1 VAEVDPYG
9 RFVRWLA
16 NKPWKTNYDT
26 QEDFRM
32 SKTLRVLIT
41 GAARGIGMATA
52 QVLANRGH
60 SVVATDVSALSGSE
74 GIQAHV
80 LDVSSDDS
88 VAQCLKEVGPLD
100 AIVNN
105 AGIFGGGPVEGYP
118 LDRFRQMFETNTL
131 GALRVIQAV
140 LPTWRKRGSGV
151 IVNVSS
157 VNGRVSSPLGA
168 AYSASK
174 FALEA
179 LTESLHLEV
188 RHFGIRSVLIEP
200 GTIAT
205 GIKAIEPHKGP
216 AEYAGLWEQWAGAN
230 TKMTGPSGGT
240 GPEVVALAIAS
251 AIEDPATPLRVPVG
265 QDAEMILSLRR
276 SLDDQ
281 AFEDAMR
288 KAVGLTW

>member
-1 VAEVDPYG
+1 
-9 RFVRWLA
+9 
-16 NKPWKTNYDT
+16 
-26 QEDFRM
+26 M
-32 SKTLRVLIT
+32 SKSLRVLIT

-52 QVLANRGH
+52 QVLAKRGH
-60 SVVATDVSALSGSE
+60 SVVATDISALNGLE
-74 GIQAHV
+74 GIQTHA
-80 LDVSSDDS
+80 LDVTSDDS
-88 VAQCLKEVGPLD
+88 VAQCLQEVGPLD

-105 AGIFGGGPVEGYP
+105 AAIFCGGGPVEGYP

-131 GALRVIQAV
+131 GPLHVIQAV
-140 LPTWRKRGSGV
+140 LPTWRERGSGV

-157 VNGRVSSPLGA
+157 VNGRVSSPLRA

-188 RHFGIRSVLIEP
+188 RHFGIRCVLIEP

-205 GIKAIEPHKGP
+205 GVKPSEAHKGP
-216 AEYAGLWEQWAGAN
+216 ADYAGLWEQWTGAN
-230 TKMTGPSGGT
+230 TRMTGPSLR
-240 GPEVVALAIAS
+240 GPEVVALAIAR

-265 QDAEMILSLRR
+265 QDAEMILGLRR

>member
-1 VAEVDPYG
+1 
-9 RFVRWLA
+9 
-16 NKPWKTNYDT
+16 
-26 QEDFRM
+26 M
-32 SKTLRVLIT
+32 SKALRVLIT
-41 GAARGIGMATA
+41 GAARGIGLATA

-60 SVVATDVSALSGSE
+60 SVVATDISAVSGSE

-80 LDVSSDDS
+80 LDVTSDDS
-88 VAQCLKEVGPLD
+88 VARCLEAVGPLD

-105 AGIFGGGPVEGYP
+105 AAIFLGGGPVEGYP
-118 LDRFRQMFETNTL
+118 LDRFRQTFETTRL
-131 GALRVIQAV
+131 GPMRVIQAV
-140 LPTWRKRGSGV
+140 LPAWRKRGSAV

-157 VNGRVSSPLGA
+157 VNGRVSSPLRA

-205 GIKAIEPHKGP
+205 GIKLNEHQKGP
-216 AEYAGLWEQWAGAN
+216 ADYAGLWEEWEGAN
-230 TKMTGPSGGT
+230 TKMTGPSGRT

-251 AIEDPATPLRVPVG
+251 AIEDP
-265 QDAEMILSLRR
+265 
-276 SLDDQ
+276 
-281 AFEDAMR
+281 
-288 KAVGLTW
+288 

>member
-1 VAEVDPYG
+1 
-9 RFVRWLA
+9 
-16 NKPWKTNYDT
+16 
-26 QEDFRM
+26 M
-32 SKTLRVLIT
+32 SKALRVLIT

-52 QVLANRGH
+52 QVLASRGH
-60 SVVATDVSALSGSE
+60 SVVATDLSAPSGLE

-80 LDVSSDDS
+80 LDVTSDDS

-105 AGIFGGGPVEGYP
+105 AAISGGGPVEGYP
-118 LDRFRQMFETNTL
+118 LDHFRQMFETNTL

-157 VNGRVSSPLGA
+157 VNGRVSSPLRA

-200 GTIAT
+200 GTIAP
-205 GIKAIEPHKGP
+205 GMKASEPHKGP
-216 AEYAGLWEQWAGAN
+216 AEYAGLWEQWDGAD
-230 TKMTGPSGGT
+230 TKMTGPAGRT

-251 AIEDPATPLRVPVG
+251 AIEDPATPFRVPVG
-265 QDAEMILSLRR
+265 PDAVAILGLRS

-281 AFEDAMR
+281 AFEAAMR

>member
-1 VAEVDPYG
+1 
-9 RFVRWLA
+9 
-16 NKPWKTNYDT
+16 
-26 QEDFRM
+26 M
-32 SKTLRVLIT
+32 SKTLKILIT

-60 SVVATDVSALSGSE
+60 SVIATDISALSGLE
-74 GIQAHV
+74 GIQAHA
-80 LDVSSDDS
+80 LDVTSDDS
-88 VAQCLKEVGPLD
+88 VARCLEEVGPLD

-105 AGIFGGGPVEGYP
+105 AALFGGGPVEGYP
-118 LDRFRQMFETNTL
+118 LDGFRQMFEINTL

-140 LPTWRKRGSGV
+140 LPAWRKRGSGV

-157 VNGRVSSPLGA
+157 VSGRVSSPLRA

-179 LTESLHLEV
+179 LTESLHVEV
-188 RHFGIRSVLIEP
+188 RHFGIRCVLIEP
-200 GTIAT
+200 GAIAT
-205 GIKAIEPHKGP
+205 GMKPIEPHQGP
-216 AEYAGLWEQWAGAN
+216 ADYAGLWEQWAGAD
-230 TKMTGPSGGT
+230 TKMTGPSGRT

-251 AIEDPATPLRVPVG
+251 AIEDTATPLRVPVG
-265 QDAEMILSLRR
+265 QDAEMILGLRR
-276 SLDDQ
+276 NLDDE

>member
-1 VAEVDPYG
+1 
-9 RFVRWLA
+9 
-16 NKPWKTNYDT
+16 
-26 QEDFRM
+26 
-32 SKTLRVLIT
+32 
-41 GAARGIGMATA
+41 MATTRA
-52 QVLANRGH
+52 PSNRGH
-60 SVVATDVSALSGSE
+60 SVVATDISAVNGLE

-80 LDVSSDDS
+80 LDVTSDDS
-88 VAQCLKEVGPLD
+88 VARCIDEVGPFD
-100 AIVNN
+100 AVVNN
-105 AGIFGGGPVEGYP
+105 AAIFGGGPVEGYP

-140 LPTWRKRGSGV
+140 LPAWRKRGSGV

-157 VNGRVSSPLGA
+157 VSGRVSSPLGA

-205 GIKAIEPHKGP
+205 GIHASESHEGP
-216 AEYAGLWEQWAGAN
+216 ADYAGLWEQWAGAN
-230 TKMTGPSGGT
+230 SKMTGPSLP

-265 QDAEMILSLRR
+265 QDAEMILGLRR

>member
-1 VAEVDPYG
+1 
-9 RFVRWLA
+9 
-16 NKPWKTNYDT
+16 
-26 QEDFRM
+26 M
-32 SKTLRVLIT
+32 SKALRVLIT
-41 GAARGIGMATA
+41 GAAGNIGTATA
-52 QVLANRGH
+52 QVLADRGH
-60 SVVATDVSALSGSE
+60 SVVATDVAALSGSE

-80 LDVSSDDS
+80 LDVTSDYS
-88 VAQCLKEVGPLD
+88 VARCIEEVGPLD

-105 AGIFGGGPVEGYP
+105 AAISGGGPVEGYP
-118 LDRFRQMFETNTL
+118 LDRIRQMFETNTL

-140 LPTWRKRGSGV
+140 LPAWRKRGSGV

-200 GTIAT
+200 GSIAP
-205 GIKAIEPHKGP
+205 GMKASELHKGP
-216 AEYAGLWEQWAGAN
+216 ADYAGLWDQWAEAD
-230 TKMTGPSGGT
+230 TKTTGPSGPT
-240 GPEVVALAIAS
+240 GPEVVASAIAR

-265 QDAEMILSLRR
+265 LDAEMILGLRR

-288 KAVGLTW
+288 SAVGLTW

>member
-1 VAEVDPYG
+1 
-9 RFVRWLA
+9 
-16 NKPWKTNYDT
+16 
-26 QEDFRM
+26 M
-32 SKTLRVLIT
+32 SKVLRVLIT
-41 GAARGIGMATA
+41 GAAGSIGMATA

-60 SVVATDVSALSGSE
+60 SVVATDVSAMSGSE
-74 GIQAHV
+74 GIQTHV
-80 LDVSSDDS
+80 LDVTSDDS
-88 VAQCLKEVGPLD
+88 VARCIEEVGPLD

-105 AGIFGGGPVEGYP
+105 AAISGGGPLEGYP
-118 LDRFRQMFETNTL
+118 LDRIRQMFETNTL
-131 GALRVIQAV
+131 GALRVIQTV
-140 LPTWRKRGSGV
+140 LPAWRKRGSGV

-157 VNGRVSSPLGA
+157 VNGRVSSPLRA

-200 GTIAT
+200 GAVAS
-205 GIKAIEPHKGP
+205 GMKASELHRGP
-216 AEYAGLWEQWAGAN
+216 AEYAGLWEQWTEADAK
-230 TKMTGPSGGT
+230 TTGPT
-240 GPEVVALAIAS
+240 GPAGPGVVASAIAR

-265 QDAEMILSLRR
+265 ADAEMILGLRR

-288 KAVGLTW
+288 SAVGLTW

>member
-1 VAEVDPYG
+1 MPKA
-9 RFVRWLA
+9 L
-16 NKPWKTNYDT
+16 KI
-26 QEDFRM
+26 
-32 SKTLRVLIT
+32 LIT

-60 SVVATDVSALSGSE
+60 SVVATDISALSGSG
-74 GIQAHV
+74 GIQSHV
-80 LDVSSDDS
+80 LDVTSDDS
-88 VAQCLKEVGPLD
+88 VARCLEEVGPLD

-105 AGIFGGGPVEGYP
+105 AGITSGGGPVEGYP

-131 GALRVIQAV
+131 GALGVIQAV
-140 LPTWRKRGSGV
+140 LPAWRKRGSGV

-157 VNGRVSSPLGA
+157 VNGRVSSPLRA

-200 GTIAT
+200 GTIAGT
-205 GIKAIEPHKGP
+205 KASEPHKGP
-216 AEYAGLWEQWAGAN
+216 AEYAGLWEQWAGAD
-230 TKMTGPSGGT
+230 TKMTGPSLP
-240 GPEVVALAIAS
+240 GPEVVGLAIAR
-251 AIEDPATPLRVPVG
+251 AFEDPATPLRVPVG
-265 QDAEMILSLRR
+265 QDAEMILGLRR

>member
-1 VAEVDPYG
+1 
-9 RFVRWLA
+9 
-16 NKPWKTNYDT
+16 
-26 QEDFRM
+26 M
-32 SKTLRVLIT
+32 SKALRVLIT

-52 QVLANRGH
+52 QVLAKRGH
-60 SVVATDVSALSGSE
+60 SVVATDRSALNGSE

-80 LDVSSDDS
+80 LDVTSDDS
-88 VAQCLKEVGPLD
+88 VARCLKAVGPLD

-105 AGIFGGGPVEGYP
+105 AGIAGGGPVEDYP

-131 GALRVIQAV
+131 GALRLIQAV
-140 LPTWRKRGSGV
+140 LPDWRKRGCGV

-157 VNGRVSSPLGA
+157 ISGRVSSPLGA

-200 GTIAT
+200 GNIAT
-205 GIKAIEPHKGP
+205 GIRAIEPHSGP
-216 AEYAGLWEQWAGAN
+216 ADYAGLWEQCAGTD
-230 TKMTGPSGGT
+230 TKMTGPSGSP
-240 GPEVVALAIAS
+240 GPQVVAFAIAS

-265 QDAEMILSLRR
+265 QDAQMILGMRR

-281 AFEDAMR
+281 AF
-288 KAVGLTW
+288 